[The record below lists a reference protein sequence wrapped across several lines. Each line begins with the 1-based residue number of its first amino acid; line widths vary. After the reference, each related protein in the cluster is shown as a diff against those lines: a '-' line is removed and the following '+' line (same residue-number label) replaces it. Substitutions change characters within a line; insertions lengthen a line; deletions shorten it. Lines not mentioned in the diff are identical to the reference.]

1 MEFMDSVNFPQ
12 SEAGYSLEF
21 PLGKGSFGLV
31 WYAQILEGDYKG
43 QGVAIKILDLE
54 QYEDGDLQEIRK
66 EITAMADSNHPNI
79 VSYYCS
85 FSVRSE
91 VWLVMPCMRAGC
103 VALVLES

>member
-54 QYEDGDLQEIRK
+54 
-66 EITAMADSNHPNI
+66 
-79 VSYYCS
+79 
-85 FSVRSE
+85 
-91 VWLVMPCMRAGC
+91 
-103 VALVLES
+103 

>member
-1 MEFMDSVNFPQ
+1 MDRMDSGEWPQ
-12 SEAGYSLEF
+12 SEDGYQLEF

-31 WYAQILEGDYKG
+31 WYATVLEGPNSG

-54 QYEDGDLQEIRK
+54 QYEDGDMQEIRK

-85 FSVRSE
+85 FSI
-91 VWLVMPCMRAGC
+91 
-103 VALVLES
+103 